1 MSYMKNFTSD
11 ELAEIINRVEEHI
24 REYIESKISKKL
36 INSLDI
42 LIDVE
47 LDETLEVN
55 VEIELDAGP
64 LSEKYQSLIE
74 ESVDLAHKILEK
86 ELRG

>member
-1 MSYMKNFTSD
+1 MKNLSQD
-11 ELAEIINRVEEHI
+11 ELEEIISRVDEHI
-24 REYIESKISKKL
+24 RKYIESKINKKS

-47 LDETLEVN
+47 LNETLEVN
-55 VEIELDAGP
+55 VEIELDAGI
-64 LSEKYQSLIE
+64 LSERYQSLIE
-74 ESVDLAHKILEK
+74 DCVDLAHKILEK